1 MPSLLKS
8 VTYAVRQTR
17 LGARNAINRRKNPE
31 QYHLQDKT
39 ARIELFREGLF
50 SVHYYPP
57 LAENRVEIGGE
68 TLTVKKQ
75 KFAIPVLMVPPLGVY
90 AWIFDLMAERS
101 LVRYFLA
108 RGFEVYLIDW
118 GRPGR
123 GEAALSLET
132 YTMNWFPKAVKVV
145 QEHSGQQELSLL
157 GYCMGGLLSL
167 MYTAARGSEVI
178 RNIVTIASPV
188 NLHQMS
194 NGVGK
199 LSFLMSGPTGLIR
212 RVTGPQLSK
221 LDPSIFHID
230 GKILSLL
237 FKATAPLGAVTSYI
251 DLVRN
256 LADDEYV
263 SRYMTMNEWFTNM
276 PDYPGATVLEM
287 IQKLG
292 IANRMNRGHFSLAG
306 QEVSFGRIKSALLA
320 FAGDND
326 AITSIPS
333 ASAVMS
339 VVGSLDKTFQVVPGG
354 HAGVF
359 TGSRAA
365 HSTWVIAA
373 DWLALRS
380 DAKTTDPQSSKQ
392 AVPTIEKTTELSN
405 PS

>member
-17 LGARNAINRRKNPE
+17 QGARNAINRRKNPE

-39 ARIELFREGLF
+39 ARTELFREGLF

-57 LAENRVEIGGE
+57 LEENRVEIGGE
-68 TLTVKKQ
+68 TLAVKKQ
-75 KFAIPVLMVPPLGVY
+75 KFSIPVLMVPPLGVY

-118 GRPGR
+118 GKPGR

-212 RVTGPQLSK
+212 RMTGPQLSK

-230 GKILSLL
+230 GKILSLM

-380 DAKTTDPQSSKQ
+380 DAKASEIKASEQ
-392 AVPTIEKTTELSN
+392 AVPTIETTTELSN
-405 PS
+405 L

>member
-39 ARIELFREGLF
+39 TRIELFREGLF

-57 LAENRVEIGGE
+57 LDEPRVEISGE
-68 TLTVKKQ
+68 TIPVKKQ
-75 KFAIPVLMVPPLGVY
+75 NFAIPVLMVPPLGVY

-108 RGFEVYLIDW
+108 RGFHVYLIDW
-118 GRPGR
+118 GKPGR

-132 YTMNWFPKAVKVV
+132 YTLNWFPKAVKVV
-145 QEHSGQQELSLL
+145 QAHSGQTELSLL

-167 MYTAARGSEVI
+167 MYTAARGTDVV

-188 NLHQMS
+188 NMHQMS

-212 RVTGPQLSK
+212 RMTGPQLSK

-292 IANRMNRGHFSLAG
+292 IANRMNRGHFNLAG
-306 QEVSFGRIKSALLA
+306 QEISFRRIKSALLA

-373 DWLALRS
+373 DWLTLRS
-380 DAKTTDPQSSKQ
+380 DVKPTAITAPTAAKATEQSS
-392 AVPTIEKTTELSN
+392 